1 MLVFVQQLTY
11 YCTSE
16 VIEPNW
22 ASLMSRLSDER
33 KPESRGKAKAHEDE
47 SGGPQVKQTVDELM
61 QDHVDFLATCLKE
74 CMLTNSKL
82 LKINNKIMSTCTLFA
97 QFTHSLSRYLI
108 AGDPDL
114 VAEVNAAFKPPQ
126 PPIDAKSRPSA
137 STLMP
142 SRSGTSVSQR
152 HTTQFV
158 YDPQRVDKMFDMLA
172 IYEENFT
179 RHLKILLDTLN
190 YLAATETVVFL
201 SLCAR
206 LTSAGEGLSGFQAPM
221 GMEGMM

>member
-1 MLVFVQQLTY
+1 
-11 YCTSE
+11 
-16 VIEPNW
+16 
-22 ASLMSRLSDER
+22 
-33 KPESRGKAKAHEDE
+33 
-47 SGGPQVKQTVDELM
+47 
-61 QDHVDFLATCLKE
+61 
-74 CMLTNSKL
+74 
-82 LKINNKIMSTCTLFA
+82 MSTCTLFA

-108 AGDPDL
+108 TGDPDL

-126 PPIDAKSRPSA
+126 PPPADTKSKPSA
-137 STLMP
+137 STTLMP
-142 SRSGTSVSQR
+142 SSRPGTSLGQR
-152 HTTQFV
+152 QTTQFV